1 MPLSRQIAALP
12 SSQILSLLLAAALSA
27 AILVCAVL
35 FHQHDLRK
43 QEQYQRQYGQALAD
57 LAARQ
62 AVDATLNH
70 DLVSLQVLLSDIA
83 ANEGVIGATIHN
95 VENRLLVQ
103 GGHKP
108 SQSSVES
115 QLRRSFTAV
124 ISLHESIA
132 GYVTVTLSLED
143 AHRARQALLWQFLW
157 AGIAL
162 TLSLIT
168 VAFISEHLKRRRDA
182 QQGGEE
188 DEYLTDVMPIV
199 EPSQMPDQKLRIPI
213 KSTAELEAPRVS
225 VALTIKVHNLS
236 TLGRQLNKH
245 SFNARLEQFEQQLTS
260 VIRLYN
266 AERLPAKSDEIEL
279 RFCDENSM
287 EASFRA
293 LCSAQLLL
301 VLSMKQSGPALKL
314 GAQVSP
320 FTEVSSLAD
329 GYEQALCREAIAQ
342 QVLIF
347 PSLITPELL
356 ERVEIANDE
365 HTKDARLVQIAA
377 PYGELIEKQVSQLS
391 GV

>member
-35 FHQHDLRK
+35 FHQHDLQK
-43 QEQYQRQYGQALAD
+43 QERYQQQYGQALAD
-57 LAARQ
+57 LGARQ

-83 ANEGVIGATIHN
+83 ANGGVIGATIHN

-108 SQSSVES
+108 SQSVVDT

-124 ISLHESIA
+124 ISLHDSIA

-143 AHRARQALLWQFLW
+143 AHLQRRALLWQFLW
-157 AGIAL
+157 AGLAL
-162 TLSLIT
+162 TFTLILIAFLSER
-168 VAFISEHLKRRRDA
+168 FKRRRDA
-182 QQGGEE
+182 QQEDDEE
-188 DEYLTDVMPIV
+188 EYLTEVMPIV
-199 EPSQMPDQKLRIPI
+199 EPTQVSDQKLRIPI
-213 KSTAELEAPRVS
+213 KTKNAGETARVS
-225 VALTIKVHNLS
+225 VALTIKIHNLT

-260 VIRLYN
+260 VNRLYN
-266 AERLPAKSDEIEL
+266 AQRLPAKADEIEL
-279 RFCDENSM
+279 RFSDESLV

-293 LCSAQLLL
+293 LCCAQLLL
-301 VLSMKQSGPALKL
+301 VLSMKQGGPALKL

-320 FTEVSSLAD
+320 FTDVRSLVD

-342 QVLIF
+342 QVLIY
-347 PSLITPELL
+347 PSLVTPQLL

-365 HTKDARLVQIAA
+365 QTKDARLVQIAA
-377 PYGELIEKQVSQLS
+377 PYGELIEKQVSTLS
-391 GV
+391 CA